1 MYLISPSSENYWMK
15 RSVFPIISFGG
26 FWLFSI
32 AIMLESAIFSVKLYK
47 RHRKN
52 TYKLLRMVPAWRF
65 WFLVFFLISA
75 LLVHLYVSKH
85 VEFTWRL
92 GLHFLLLS
100 CLVGFVYDTNRR
112 KELWLIKLLMR
123 LKSKDKYR
131 MDVLS
136 IKYAANECTG
146 YLLFLL
152 IMYDVP
158 MMFLFLTDYDKEAL
172 LASLVLDSIT
182 LLIFVPFFILGHFY
196 SRRFIRVLQK
206 K

>member
-1 MYLISPSSENYWMK
+1 
-15 RSVFPIISFGG
+15 
-26 FWLFSI
+26 
-32 AIMLESAIFSVKLYK
+32 
-47 RHRKN
+47 
-52 TYKLLRMVPAWRF
+52 
-65 WFLVFFLISA
+65 
-75 LLVHLYVSKH
+75 
-85 VEFTWRL
+85 
-92 GLHFLLLS
+92 
-100 CLVGFVYDTNRR
+100 
-112 KELWLIKLLMR
+112 MR